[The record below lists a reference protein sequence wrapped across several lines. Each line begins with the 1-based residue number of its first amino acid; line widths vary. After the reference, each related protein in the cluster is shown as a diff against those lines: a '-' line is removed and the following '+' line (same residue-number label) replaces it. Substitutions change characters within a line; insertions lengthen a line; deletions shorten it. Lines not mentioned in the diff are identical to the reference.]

1 MQAVLIAVVVAGY
14 ALFTYVSDRSQAE
27 DAAGRQAMA
36 VARSVADSPSVVE
49 AIGTSDPTA
58 RLESYSV
65 RVQRDTEVDFVT
77 IMNPQGIRW
86 THPDRSQIGKKFLGH
101 IEPALK
107 GRSFTETYT
116 GTLGPS
122 VRAVTPVESGGK
134 VIGLVSAG
142 IRVEAIT
149 QRVQDQVT
157 ALIGV
162 AAGAL
167 ALGAVGTYVV
177 NARLRRHTH
186 GMNATE
192 LSHMHDYHQAA
203 LHAVREGLLMLD
215 GQYRVALMND
225 GGREL
230 LGVGPEVDVVGRSV
244 ASLGLPAPL
253 TGALL
258 SSEERVD
265 EVHLTDSR
273 VLVVNTSPVS
283 GGERRGTVATL
294 RDVTELQ
301 SLMGELDSERGFTQA
316 LRSQA
321 HEAAN
326 RLHTVVSLIELGRA
340 EEAVDFATAEL
351 ELAQTLTDQVV
362 SAVNEPVLAALLLG
376 KTAQANERGV
386 ELVVSEDSGLD
397 DGLLPDSLPAR
408 DLVTILGNLI
418 DNAVDAAQGSLRA
431 RVTVTAYTEA
441 GTDGSALLLRVA
453 DTGSGVDPA
462 HAEAVFQRGFSTKP
476 AGPGGRGLGLALVR
490 QAVNRHEGT
499 LTVAEAEGAGRC
511 SRCGCR
517 CGRRGGSRPGM
528 TRGRRRRP
536 GIPSRPRVLFR
547 LRVLFPKVALHDYG
561 RPDPRSHRRG
571 RSRRRR
577 RACHVR
583 RPGAGVR
590 GGGQGAHRG
599 GGAAGAGADAGR
611 PVAAG
616 PASAGRARA
625 AVGAVVAGGRVS
637 RGRDR
642 GDVGAGPGGGA
653 GGGVAGGR
661 PVRAEAVH
669 VRDTAGP
676 AGAVRRVPCGGGGS
690 ERPGR
695 GRPGAG
701 RTAGT
706 VACGPAQ
713 RFERTDAG
721 AGDGRSAGLRGGLT
735 AAGIAEAVG
744 ISRITARRYL
754 EHLVE
759 AGRAARSPQYGT
771 VGRPELQYRWVKG

>member
-1 MQAVLIAVVVAGY
+1 MRIPRVPRPRSLAGQLFGMQAVLIAVVVAGY

-36 VARSVADSPSVVE
+36 VARSVADSPSVVA
-49 AIGTSDPTA
+49 AIGTSNPTA
-58 RLESYSV
+58 HLESYSLK
-65 RVQRDTEVDFVT
+65 VQRDTQVDFIT

-86 THPDRSQIGKKFLGH
+86 THPDRKQIGKKFLGH
-101 IEPALK
+101 IGPALK
-107 GRSFTETYT
+107 GDSFTETYT
-116 GTLGPS
+116 GTLGAS
-122 VRAVTPVESGGK
+122 VRAVTPVTSGGK

-230 LGVGPEVDVVGRSV
+230 LGVTGDVVGRSV
-244 ASLGLPAPL
+244 ANLGLPAPL

-265 EVHLTDSR
+265 EVHLTASR

-283 GGERRGTVATL
+283 GGERRGTVVTL

-376 KTAQANERGV
+376 KTAQSNERGV
-386 ELVVSEDSGLD
+386 ELVVSEDSSMD
-397 DGLLPDSLPAR
+397 DGLLPDSLSAR

-441 GTDGSALLLRVA
+441 EAGADGSALVLRVA
-453 DTGSGVDPA
+453 DTGTGVDPA

-499 LTVAEAEGAGRC
+499 LTVAEAEG
-511 SRCGCR
+511 
-517 CGRRGGSRPGM
+517 
-528 TRGRRRRP
+528 
-536 GIPSRPRVLFR
+536 
-547 LRVLFPKVALHDYG
+547 
-561 RPDPRSHRRG
+561 
-571 RSRRRR
+571 
-577 RACHVR
+577 
-583 RPGAGVR
+583 
-590 GGGQGAHRG
+590 
-599 GGAAGAGADAGR
+599 GGAVFEVR
-611 PVAAG
+611 LPLW
-616 PASAGRARA
+616 
-625 AVGAVVAGGRVS
+625 
-637 RGRDR
+637 
-642 GDVGAGPGGGA
+642 GA
-653 GGGVAGGR
+653 GGDDGVGASASASTSTQGSVSSQGSVSKGG
-661 PVRAEAVH
+661 
-669 VRDTAGP
+669 T
-676 AGAVRRVPCGGGGS
+676 S
-690 ERPGR
+690 
-695 GRPGAG
+695 
-701 RTAGT
+701 
-706 VACGPAQ
+706 
-713 RFERTDAG
+713 
-721 AGDGRSAGLRGGLT
+721 
-735 AAGIAEAVG
+735 
-744 ISRITARRYL
+744 
-754 EHLVE
+754 
-759 AGRAARSPQYGT
+759 
-771 VGRPELQYRWVKG
+771 